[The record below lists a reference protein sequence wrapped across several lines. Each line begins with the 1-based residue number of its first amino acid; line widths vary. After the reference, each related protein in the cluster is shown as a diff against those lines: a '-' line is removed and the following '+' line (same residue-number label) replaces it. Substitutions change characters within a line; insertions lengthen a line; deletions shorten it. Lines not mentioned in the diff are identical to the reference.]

1 MRVQKSSTI
10 YQKPLNAVVVNATP
24 VSLGGGGG
32 GGSNLADKLRELQ
45 TARDEE
51 VLTESEF
58 QAARRNPPP
67 SLAGVS
73 SAAEGIEATIVSQQP
88 TTRLSTPRFGA
99 PTRPSD
105 HPAWRCS
112 VIATPPRGDPTAG
125 YGSRASR

>member
-1 MRVQKSSTI
+1 MSSNKSSTI
-10 YQKPLNAVVVNATP
+10 HQGPLSAVVGGTA
-24 VSLGGGGG
+24 LGGGDD
-32 GGSNLADKLRELQ
+32 SRLADKLRELQ

-58 QAARRNPPP
+58 QAARQNAIA

-112 VIATPPRGDPTAG
+112 VIATPPSGDPVHLH
-125 YGSRASR
+125 